1 MSSSRG
7 GSKSQRSSTRTSVI
21 SKAMRHVDNN
31 TRNEEALR
39 RIRLLESDSY
49 MEELMASMEGV
60 ADDVKD
66 QAYSDDDVCHCAS
79 II

>member
-1 MSSSRG
+1 
-7 GSKSQRSSTRTSVI
+7 VI
-21 SKAMRHVDNN
+21 SKVMRHVDNN